1 MDEAYKL
8 YKTYIEKGAEGAM
21 LRPSNSI
28 YEYKRSKL
36 LLKWKPSLDAEAIV
50 IGYNEG
56 MGRLKEKLGTFQV
69 QLINDITKK
78 VEKDKEFSLSG
89 RLSDEF
95 RNQYK
100 FKDGKVIQAPE
111 KNDEYPII
119 GDKVTLTFMEYTD
132 KGIPRQPIFQRIRND
147 K

>member
-100 FKDGKVIQAPE
+100 HMEKV
-111 KNDEYPII
+111 
-119 GDKVTLTFMEYTD
+119 
-132 KGIPRQPIFQRIRND
+132 
-147 K
+147 